1 MAPQNTAVLAEDARG
16 PIMRQRR
23 GDLLA
28 VEVLQHTPTHLQTQQ
43 TDHCHALSTESL
55 SQSTTLLPQMDW
67 EQDGVEQERERR
79 LELAIDDSSDVDYKP
94 TLMQLALV
102 ASNELLIAETRRSS
116 SSRIQT
122 TAGGSGE
129 MFPTQQTLARGMSLR
144 VHSPSLNAM
153 LDPDGELTLARPPPN
168 VVRNQF
174 SFQDIPVTGIER
186 GCDVVDDAE
195 LAILER
201 IAAERTERD
210 RAMNEKLHAEA
221 MLKWRQDAHLR
232 PRLEDEEEMA
242 DAVVVP
248 TAAASARVVGGGGV
262 SYEQG
267 RVYEQG
273 H

>member
-1 MAPQNTAVLAEDARG
+1 MAPQNTAVFAEEARG
-16 PIMRQRR
+16 PITRQRH
-23 GDLLA
+23 GGLHA
-28 VEVLQHTPTHLQTQQ
+28 VEALQLTPTRLQTQQ
-43 TDHCHALSTESL
+43 SDHCQSLSTESL
-55 SQSTTLLPQMDW
+55 SQSTTLLPQMEW

-116 SSRIQT
+116 SSHIQ

-129 MFPTQQTLARGMSLR
+129 MFPTQQTLARGMSRR
-144 VHSPSLNAM
+144 VHSPSSNAM
-153 LDPDGELTLARPPPN
+153 LDPDGELTLSRPPN

-174 SFQDIPVTGIER
+174 SFQDIPVAGVER
-186 GCDVVDDAE
+186 GYDVVDDAE

-242 DAVVVP
+242 ETVV
-248 TAAASARVVGGGGV
+248 AARVVGGGGV

-273 H
+273 N

>member
-1 MAPQNTAVLAEDARG
+1 MAPQNTAVLAEEARG

-28 VEVLQHTPTHLQTQQ
+28 AEALQHTPTHLQTQQ
-43 TDHCHALSTESL
+43 SDHCHALSTESL

-67 EQDGVEQERERR
+67 EQDGVEQDLERR

-153 LDPDGELTLARPPPN
+153 LDPDGELTLARPPN
-168 VVRNQF
+168 IVGNQF
-174 SFQDIPVTGIER
+174 SFQDIPVTGVER

-232 PRLEDEEEMA
+232 PRLEDEEDMA
-242 DAVVVP
+242 EAVVVP
-248 TAAASARVVGGGGV
+248 TAAGARVVGGGVV